1 MMLTARFKTCALAAC
16 LLTACL
22 LLPDT
27 QAKAESISLPEPVK
41 ASQTQ
46 PEAAAEKTESVPVLT
61 TLSYE
66 TVVET
71 IEEPAP
77 EAALETPE
85 ETPAPEDAQEQAPA
99 AEADNAIT
107 RATKADLERPDDL
120 VKLGDFIA
128 TAYCVTGQTSTG
140 TQTTVGRTLAVNPHV
155 IPYGTEVW
163 LYLEDGT
170 FAGDF
175 IAEDTGSNMLANPN
189 VIDIYMGQDSYNDC
203 ILWGAQNVEVYI
215 RATAES
221 ETAQ

>member
-1 MMLTARFKTCALAAC
+1 MLTARLKSCAAAACVLAAC
-16 LLTACL
+16 LL
-22 LLPDT
+22 LPNT
-27 QAKAESISLPEPVK
+27 PAKAEAVSLPEP
-41 ASQTQ
+41 AQTVAKQ
-46 PEAAAEKTESVPVLT
+46 T
-61 TLSYE
+61 
-66 TVVET
+66 
-71 IEEPAP
+71 AP
-77 EAALETPE
+77 EAAPAPAVLTPLSYEATVTEILEEPAQELPAEEVPAE
-85 ETPAPEDAQEQAPA
+85 ETAEEAPA
-99 AEADNAIT
+99 EEPVIDDSPIAQ
-107 RATKADLERPDDL
+107 ATKADMERPDDL

-140 TQTTVGRTLAVNPHV
+140 TQTTVGRTLAVNPYV

-203 ILWGAQNVEVYI
+203 ILWGAQDVQVYI

-221 ETAQ
+221 NTAAQ